1 MKTPQE
7 YVNEFFGE
15 IQFVSCPTETKEP
28 FFWKWTN
35 DGKEI
40 IESYLLTSLEEY
52 GKQCEEKGRGETLNK
67 IKKLVL
73 LCEEMYGR
81 GGCGAIYDTL
91 HEGIDKLES
100 ARQSDNK

>member
-15 IQFVSCPTETKEP
+15 IQFVSCPTEKKEP

-40 IESYLLTSLEEY
+40 IKSFLLTSLEEC
-52 GKQCEEKGRGETLNK
+52 GKQCREDEKAKLLVIPKNATHSEHDRFLKEELAK
-67 IKKLVL
+67 
-73 LCEEMYGR
+73 
-81 GGCGAIYDTL
+81 
-91 HEGIDKLES
+91 
-100 ARQSDNK
+100 DN

>member
-7 YVNEFFGE
+7 YLNEFFGE

-52 GKQCEEKGRGETLNK
+52 GKQEYESGERHLSAYLAGECVSVDKKINEYFEGGRNQPILKST
-67 IKKLVL
+67 
-73 LCEEMYGR
+73 
-81 GGCGAIYDTL
+81 
-91 HEGIDKLES
+91 
-100 ARQSDNK
+100 RQSDNK